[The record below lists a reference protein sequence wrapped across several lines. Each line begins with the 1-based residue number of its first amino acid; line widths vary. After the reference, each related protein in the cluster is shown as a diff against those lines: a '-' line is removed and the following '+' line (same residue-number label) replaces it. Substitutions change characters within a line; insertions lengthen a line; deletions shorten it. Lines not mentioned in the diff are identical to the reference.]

1 MFARTALLTIL
12 VLCSTTSPVAF
23 GQPAGEASDD
33 KVSLTTPWL
42 PPAAFKETS
51 DDDELTR
58 LLKERYR
65 TAVEEVAI
73 VAAVVV
79 QGIGDTSVSLRQLS
93 DAESR
98 ASRAALELCQTST
111 QRIAVLQKVLE
122 ARKRTEAYCKERYEA
137 GSDPAHAFSLARYER
152 LDAEIALARAKR
164 GTAEAKEKK

>member
-1 MFARTALLTIL
+1 MFARTALLAIL
-12 VLCSTTSPVAF
+12 VLSFTTSPVAF
-23 GQPAGEASDD
+23 GQPVEKPGDD

-42 PPAAFKETS
+42 PPAAFKENP

-65 TAVEEVAI
+65 TAAEEVAT
-73 VAAVVV
+73 VAFHVV
-79 QGIGDTSVSLRQLS
+79 QGVGDTSASLQRLS

-98 ASRAALELCQTST
+98 ASRAALELCQTSA

-137 GSDPAHAFSLARYER
+137 GADPAYALPLARYER
-152 LDAEIALARAKR
+152 LEAEIALVRAKR
-164 GTAEAKEKK
+164 EAAEEKK